1 VVMAAKMKKVQEV
14 ALKMEDKD
22 LAAKDV
28 LLLLAEHE
36 SECNTRYERCNTRY
50 ERIEEKLSDQK
61 AFLEKL
67 DMRMWGIAAL
77 IVATAIAER
86 FV

>member
-1 VVMAAKMKKVQEV
+1 MAAKMHKVQKV

-36 SECNTRYERCNTRY
+36 SECNTRY

-86 FV
+86 FM

>member
-1 VVMAAKMKKVQEV
+1 MAAKMKKVQEV

-36 SECNTRYERCNTRY
+36 SECNTRY

>member
-1 VVMAAKMKKVQEV
+1 MAAKMKKVQEV

-36 SECNTRYERCNTRY
+36 SECNTRYER
-50 ERIEEKLSDQK
+50 IEEKLSDQK

-86 FV
+86 FM

>member
-1 VVMAAKMKKVQEV
+1 MASKMHKVQEV

-36 SECNTRYERCNTRY
+36 SECNTRY

-86 FV
+86 FM

>member
-1 VVMAAKMKKVQEV
+1 MSAKMHKVQEV

-36 SECNTRYERCNTRY
+36 SECNTRY

>member
-1 VVMAAKMKKVQEV
+1 MVMAAKMHKVQEV
-14 ALKMEDKD
+14 ALKLEDKD

-36 SECNTRYERCNTRY
+36 NECNIRY
-50 ERIEEKLSDQK
+50 ERIEEKLTDQK
-61 AFLEKL
+61 TFLEKL

>member
-1 VVMAAKMKKVQEV
+1 MSKAEKIKEI
-14 ALKMEDKD
+14 ALSLEDEE
-22 LAAKDV
+22 LQAKDV
-28 LLLLAEHE
+28 LLLLEYHE
-36 SECNTRYERCNTRY
+36 SECAARYD
-50 ERIEEKLSDQK
+50 RIEEKLSDQK
-61 AFLEKL
+61 TFLEKL

>member
-1 VVMAAKMKKVQEV
+1 
-14 ALKMEDKD
+14 MEDKE
-22 LAAKDV
+22 LSAKDV
-28 LLLLAEHE
+28 LLLLADHE
-36 SECNTRYERCNTRY
+36 EECNARY

-61 AFLEKL
+61 KFLEKL
-67 DMRMWGIAAL
+67 DLRIWGVAGL

>member
-1 VVMAAKMKKVQEV
+1 MSKIQQIHEV
-14 ALKMEDKD
+14 TLKMEDKE
-22 LAAKDV
+22 LSAKDV
-28 LLLLAEHE
+28 LLLLADHE
-36 SECNTRYERCNTRY
+36 NECNTRY

-61 AFLEKL
+61 KVLEKL
-67 DMRMWGIAAL
+67 DLRIWGVAGL

>member
-1 VVMAAKMKKVQEV
+1 MVMAAKMHKVQEV

-36 SECNTRYERCNTRY
+36 SECNTRY

-86 FV
+86 FM